1 MRYVILARSLRHD
14 ASRSGRYRRYTN
26 QQEGSSNEMLRP
38 LVAFTIFGLVAVCGC
53 GTRSDKLPV
62 SGEIKLDG
70 VPLETG
76 AIRLTSIGDARVQAT
91 GAFVENGQFDIPQS
105 KGLSPG
111 TYHVEI
117 NSPNDDAP
125 PIMDRATPGGP
136 GIPTQPDRIP
146 PEFNINSKQRVEVT
160 ADGENHFV
168 FDVKTGV
175 AK

>member
-1 MRYVILARSLRHD
+1 MRYQLIVFSMLGLA
-14 ASRSGRYRRYTN
+14 
-26 QQEGSSNEMLRP
+26 
-38 LVAFTIFGLVAVCGC
+38 VACGC
-53 GTRSDKLPV
+53 GPRSDKLPV
-62 SGEIKLDG
+62 SGEVKLDG
-70 VPLETG
+70 VPLDTG
-76 AIRLTSIGDARVQAT
+76 AIRLTSIGGEKVQAT
-91 GAFVENGQFDIPQS
+91 GAFIENGQFDIPQS

-117 NSPNDDAP
+117 NSPNEDKP
-125 PIMDRATPGGP
+125 PVMDRATPGGP

-168 FDVKTGV
+168 FDIKSAA

>member
-1 MRYVILARSLRHD
+1 MIGLA
-14 ASRSGRYRRYTN
+14 
-26 QQEGSSNEMLRP
+26 
-38 LVAFTIFGLVAVCGC
+38 VVCGC
-53 GTRSDKLPV
+53 GPRSDKLPV
-62 SGEIKLDG
+62 SGEVKLDG
-70 VPLETG
+70 VPLESG
-76 AIRLTSIGDARVQAT
+76 AIRLTSIGGEKVQAT
-91 GAFVENGQFDIPQS
+91 GAFVENGQFDIPQA

-146 PEFNINSKQRVEVT
+146 PEYNINSKQRVEVT

-168 FDVKTGV
+168 FDIKARA